1 MDSLPE
7 MEQPIMLAAVVG
19 VHRGA
24 EACLRSHCGAAVRT
38 VYCRGSVTAAL
49 NDASEYVAATSP

>member
-1 MDSLPE
+1 
-7 MEQPIMLAAVVG
+7 MLAAVVG